1 MPDKLAYN
9 PTEAAQALNVSRPT
23 IYALMNRAED
33 PLPNFRVGTRRL
45 ISVAGLKAWVERQT
59 DENAGGDN
67 S

>member
-45 ISVAGLKAWVERQT
+45 ISVAGLKAWVERQA
-59 DENAGGDN
+59 EADN
-67 S
+67 DGQRG